1 MQCGSGVDL
10 SDVGRV
16 NREPRRIVM
25 FVLMFNPEKKNCCC
39 SRAFRSAAALMCD
52 ALVNCADELLLR
64 NLRLQDSCGCWLL
77 VGVAYCLAR

>member
-25 FVLMFNPEKKNCCC
+25 FVLMFNPEKEIKK
-39 SRAFRSAAALMCD
+39 
-52 ALVNCADELLLR
+52 LLLQPR
-64 NLRLQDSCGCWLL
+64 FPVRCCFD
-77 VGVAYCLAR
+77 V

>member
-25 FVLMFNPEKKNCCC
+25 FVLMFNPEKKIVV
-39 SRAFRSAAALMCD
+39 AAALSGP
-52 ALVNCADELLLR
+52 LPL
-64 NLRLQDSCGCWLL
+64 
-77 VGVAYCLAR
+77 

>member
-25 FVLMFNPEKKNCCC
+25 FVLMFNPEKK
-39 SRAFRSAAALMCD
+39 
-52 ALVNCADELLLR
+52 LLLQPR
-64 NLRLQDSCGCWLL
+64 FPVRCRFD
-77 VGVAYCLAR
+77 V

>member
-25 FVLMFNPEKKNCCC
+25 FVLMFNPEKKKKIVV
-39 SRAFRSAAALMCD
+39 AAAFSGP
-52 ALVNCADELLLR
+52 LLL
-64 NLRLQDSCGCWLL
+64 
-77 VGVAYCLAR
+77 